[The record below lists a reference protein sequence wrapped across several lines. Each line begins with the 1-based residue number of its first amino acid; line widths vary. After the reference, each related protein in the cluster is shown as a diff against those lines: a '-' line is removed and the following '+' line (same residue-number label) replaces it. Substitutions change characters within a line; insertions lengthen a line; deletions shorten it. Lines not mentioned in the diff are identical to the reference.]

1 MIKLND
7 LSIGYFGEVILEH
20 INVEFDDGLI
30 YGILAK
36 SGAGKTTLLKTI
48 AGLIPP
54 VRGHVSI
61 DGVCYRTSRRNPVYM
76 MHQRYCNF
84 NWLTCLENVLI
95 AQRDKRKRYTTESRD
110 NAYTA
115 LCQVGLDDCKDKWP
129 SQLSGGMQQRLAL
142 ARTLYVKPRY
152 LLMDEPLSALD
163 YKTRSTMQRLI
174 LDVHAG
180 TGNTIIMVTHSQ
192 DEAFKMCDHIIEL
205 EMKGVVVNHGRT
217 A

>member
-7 LSIGYFGEVILEH
+7 LSIGYFGKAILEH